1 MWEAPV
7 FVAYLVLALTIPL
20 VRALAPV
27 WRRAR
32 IARQVRCPQAAGSAS
47 IDLDAWYAVK
57 MHALGNSELC
67 VRHCSRWPEDRD
79 CGRECLIQI
88 AAV

>member
-1 MWEAPV
+1 MWVAPV

-32 IARQVRCPQAAGSAS
+32 IPRQVRCPQIGAAAA

-57 MHALGNSELC
+57 MHAIGDSELC
-67 VRHCSRWPEDRD
+67 VRDCSRWPEDRG